1 MREPHR
7 PVDKRPDFPQIEER
21 VLERWRE
28 ERTFQ
33 RALAQRAGGPVFS
46 FIEGPPT
53 ANGNPGSH
61 HVLLRSFKDYYMRYR
76 TMCGFDVPRKA
87 GWDCHGLPVELE
99 VEKQLGFDSK
109 REIEEYGIAKFN
121 ERCRESN
128 DHYIGAWE
136 KMTERVG
143 FWIDIEGAFRTGTPE
158 YIESVWWSL
167 HELWDRGLI
176 YEGHKVVPYCPRCGT
191 ALSSHEVAMG
201 YQDTEDLTATV
212 KLPVTE
218 RRGPLREGDAFLI
231 WTTQPWTLFANCAVA
246 IDPDV
251 RYVRARRD
259 GEVYVLAEERVE
271 AILGSDGVEV
281 LDRFPGRTIVDA
293 RYEPPFGQLPD
304 HGPRSHS
311 VLAAEHVT
319 LDKGTGLVHTAMA
332 FGEEDFVLCERH
344 GIPLVNPVRADGTYD
359 ERIEGWEG
367 VFVGDATPRVVEE
380 LRAAGK
386 LLEAA
391 PYTHSYPHC
400 WRCDSKLL
408 YYAKE
413 SWYIATRDQRHSML
427 EQNRRIDWRPEH
439 VRDGRFGNWLQGN
452 VDWAL
457 SRDRYWGTPLPIW
470 VCSSPTCDARHCVG
484 SMEELRELAGE
495 LPRDL
500 HRPYIDEVT
509 WGCAVEG
516 CDGAMRRVRATIDT
530 WYDSACMPFAQF
542 HYPFEGMEEFRAQ
555 FPPSFICE
563 GIDQTRGWFYTSL
576 AVSTLLFDDIPFQT
590 AVCVGHVQDRDGHKM
605 SKSRGNAVDPWDV
618 LERHGADA
626 FRWYYLASQ
635 QPWAGYRFSRDAVE
649 EAVKQVLMPLWQTY
663 SFYVLYANIERF
675 DARAAAAAPPVAR
688 RSELDRWVLSRLQGV
703 VAQTR
708 ERADAFDVHGATQIA
723 LQWLDDLSNWY
734 VRLSRPRFWDSATAG
749 PALATLRE
757 CLLTTVKLLA
767 PALPFATEELYENL
781 VGGVNG
787 VFRAEPRSVHLC
799 DFPVADPALV
809 ERAAGDRH
817 GVGAR
822 GDRPGARRARQ
833 IEAEGPPAARARDR
847 LQRGQTRARGDRADE
862 RADLRRAERQD
873 GRGRRRRAGVAAAAG
888 AAEPAA
894 PRPALR
900 ARHGRDRHLAAHAR
914 RRRGAAR
921 AATARRADGP
931 RRRSRRPARP
941 AAHLRAGRERPRR
954 AARAARGARAVLAR
968 RRARARRGGR
978 HAPRRAAGA
987 RGPRARDRPRRAGE
1001 AQRRGRRGDRPDR
1014 AAARWQRGAAERRA
1028 RARALPR
1035 QRDARDR
1042 GRLLRRR
1049 GSRRGRGPAV
1059 DGRRRGAGAGAGL
1072 SRRGPACR

>member
-7 PVDKRPDFPQIEER
+7 PVDRQPDFPQIEER

-28 ERTFQ
+28 ERTFE
-33 RALAQRAGGPVFS
+33 ASLAQRENGPIFS

-61 HVLLRSFKDYYMRYR
+61 HVLLRSFKDFYMRYR
-76 TMCGFDVPRKA
+76 TMCGYRVPRKA

-99 VEKQLGFDSK
+99 VEKQLGLNSK
-109 REIEEYGIAKFN
+109 REIEDYGVGEFN
-121 ERCRESN
+121 ERCRASN
-128 DHYIGAWE
+128 QHYIRAWE
-136 KMTERVG
+136 RLTERTG
-143 FWIDIEGAFRTGTPE
+143 FWIDLENAFQTGTPE
-158 YIESVWWSL
+158 YVESVWWSL

-201 YQDTEDLTATV
+201 YAETSDLTATV

-218 RRGPLREGDAFLI
+218 KRGPLQVGDSLLI

-246 IDPDV
+246 IDPDI

-259 GEVYVLAEERVE
+259 GEIYVLAEERV
-271 AILGSDGVEV
+271 AAVLGEEGVEIV
-281 LDRFPGRTIVDA
+281 DRFPGRTIVDA
-293 RYEPPFGQLPD
+293 RYEPPFHHLPD
-304 HGPRSHS
+304 HGPKGHT
-311 VLAAEHVT
+311 VLAADHVT

-344 GIPLVNPVRADGTYD
+344 SIPLVNPVREDGTYD
-359 ERIEGWEG
+359 QRIDGWEG
-367 VFVGDATPRVVEE
+367 IFVGDATPRVIEE

-391 PYTHSYPHC
+391 DFTHSHPHC

-413 SWYIATRDQRHSML
+413 SWYIATRDQRHAML
-427 EQNRRIDWRPEH
+427 RQNQRIDWRPEH

-470 VCSSPTCDARHCVG
+470 LCDDPYCDARHCVG
-484 SMEELRELAGE
+484 SMEELRALAGA

-509 WGCAVEG
+509 WGCSVEG
-516 CDGAMRRVRATIDT
+516 CAGTMRRVRATIDT

-542 HYPFEGMEEFRAQ
+542 HYPFEGVEEFRSQ

-590 AVCVGHVQDRDGHKM
+590 AVCVGHVQDRNGHKM

-635 QPWAGYRFSRDAVE
+635 QPWAGYRFSREAVQD
-649 EAVKQVLMPLWQTY
+649 AVKQVLLPLWSTY
-663 SFYVLYANIERF
+663 SFYVMYANIEKF
-675 DARAAAAAPPVAR
+675 DARAAAAAPKPAR
-688 RSELDRWVLSRLQGV
+688 RSELDRWALSRLQGV
-703 VAQTR
+703 VAEMR
-708 ERADAFDVHGATQIA
+708 ERIDAFDAHGATQIV
-723 LQWLDDLSNWY
+723 LQWLDELSNWY
-734 VRLSRPRFWDSATAG
+734 VRLSRPRFWDSSTAA

-757 CLLTTVKLLA
+757 CLLTTVKLIA
-767 PALPFATEELYENL
+767 PALPFVAEEMYENL
-781 VGGVNG
+781 VGGTTG

-799 DFPVADPALV
+799 DYPVADAALV
-809 ERAAGDRH
+809 D
-817 GVGAR
+817 AR
-822 GDRPGARRARQ
+822 LESDMRWAR
-833 IEAEGPPAARARDR
+833 EAVELG
-847 LQRGQTRARGDRADE
+847 
-862 RADLRRAERQD
+862 
-873 GRGRRRRAGVAAAAG
+873 
-888 AAEPAA
+888 
-894 PRPALR
+894 
-900 ARHGRDRHLAAHAR
+900 
-914 RRRGAAR
+914 
-921 AATARRADGP
+921 
-931 RRRSRRPARP
+931 
-941 AAHLRAGRERPRR
+941 
-954 AARAARGARAVLAR
+954 
-968 RRARARRGGR
+968 
-978 HAPRRAAGA
+978 
-987 RGPRARDRPRRAGE
+987 
-1001 AQRRGRRGDRPDR
+1001 
-1014 AAARWQRGAAERRA
+1014 
-1028 RARALPR
+1028 
-1035 QRDARDR
+1035 RDARDKAKVKVRQPLGRVIVCTPER
-1042 GRLLRRR
+1042 GGREAIERMQALICRELNVKRVEVVSDQLALERPVVLPNLQRLGPRVGRDMPAIVQTLRDRDGDEALHALREHGVLTVHVGSANDMFDPPRSYALAENDLVVRREPRTGLVLSTRAGAAGLGLVVAIDTAIDEPLRREGLAR
-1049 GSRRGRGPAV
+1049 EIVRAVQAKRREAGVAVTDRIELRLGGSDELLVAAREHEHYVAAETLATSVLYVGAVLDGAVEV
-1059 DGRRRGAGAGAGL
+1059 DGQPL
-1072 SRRGPACR
+1072 SVAVAVQVPAPA

>member
-7 PVDKRPDFPQIEER
+7 PVDRRPDFPQIEQR

-33 RALAQRAGGPVFS
+33 QALAARENGPVFS

-61 HVLLRSFKDYYMRYR
+61 HVLLRAFKDFYMRYR
-76 TMCGFDVPRKA
+76 TMCGYNVPRKA

-99 VEKQLGFDSK
+99 VEKQLGLDSK
-109 REIEEYGIAKFN
+109 REIEAYGVARFN

-128 DHYIGAWE
+128 DHYIAAWE
-136 KMTERVG
+136 RFTERVG
-143 FWIDIEGAFRTGTPE
+143 FWIDMEHAFQTGTPE

-201 YQDTEDLTATV
+201 YQETEDLTATV

-218 RRGPLREGDAFLI
+218 RRGPLREGDALVI

-246 IDPDV
+246 IEPDV
-251 RYVRARRD
+251 RYVRARVQESGD
-259 GEVYVLAEERVE
+259 VLVLAEERVE
-271 AILGSDGVEV
+271 AILGSEGVEI

-293 RYEPPFGQLPD
+293 RYEPPFDLLSD
-304 HGPRSHS
+304 HGPRGHS
-311 VLAAEHVT
+311 VLAADHVT

-344 GIPLVNPVRADGTYD
+344 GIPLVNPVRTDGTYD
-359 ERIEGWEG
+359 ERVTGWEG
-367 VFVGDATPRVVEE
+367 VFVGDATPRVIDE

-386 LLEAA
+386 LVEAA
-391 PYTHSYPHC
+391 PFTHSYPHC

-413 SWYIATRDQRHSML
+413 SWYIATRDERHAML
-427 EQNRRIDWRPEH
+427 RQNQRIDWRPGH

-470 VCSSPTCDARHCVG
+470 ECDAIGCDARHCVG
-484 SMEELRELAGE
+484 SMDELRALAGA

-509 WGCAVEG
+509 WGCSVEG
-516 CDGAMRRVRATIDT
+516 CGGQMRRVGATIDT

-542 HYPFEGMEEFRAQ
+542 HYPFEGVEQFRAQ

-576 AVSTLLFDDIPFQT
+576 AVSTLLFDEIPFQT
-590 AVCVGHVQDRDGHKM
+590 AVCVGHVQDAKGHKM

-618 LERHGADA
+618 LEQHGADA

-635 QPWAGYRFSRDAVE
+635 QPWAGYRFSADAVE
-649 EAVKQVLMPLWQTY
+649 ESVKQVLMPLWSTY

-675 DARAAAAAPPVAR
+675 DARAASTAPPPSR
-688 RSELDRWVLSRLQGV
+688 RDELDRWALSRLQGV
-703 VAQTR
+703 VAEMR
-708 ERADAFDVHGATQIA
+708 ERIDAFDAHGATQIA
-723 LQWLDDLSNWY
+723 LRWLDDLSNWY
-734 VRLSRPRFWDSATAG
+734 VRLSRPRFWDSETAA

-767 PALPFATEELYENL
+767 PALPFACEELYENL
-781 VGGVNG
+781 VGGVNQT
-787 VFRAEPRSVHLC
+787 FRAEPKSVHLC
-799 DFPVADPALV
+799 DYPEPDAALV
-809 ERAAGDRH
+809 DTRLERDMRC
-817 GVGAR
+817 AR
-822 GDRPGARRARQ
+822 EA
-833 IEAEGPPAARARDR
+833 IELG
-847 LQRGQTRARGDRADE
+847 
-862 RADLRRAERQD
+862 
-873 GRGRRRRAGVAAAAG
+873 
-888 AAEPAA
+888 
-894 PRPALR
+894 
-900 ARHGRDRHLAAHAR
+900 
-914 RRRGAAR
+914 
-921 AATARRADGP
+921 
-931 RRRSRRPARP
+931 
-941 AAHLRAGRERPRR
+941 
-954 AARAARGARAVLAR
+954 
-968 RRARARRGGR
+968 
-978 HAPRRAAGA
+978 
-987 RGPRARDRPRRAGE
+987 
-1001 AQRRGRRGDRPDR
+1001 
-1014 AAARWQRGAAERRA
+1014 
-1028 RARALPR
+1028 
-1035 QRDARDR
+1035 RDARDR
-1042 GRLLRRR
+1042 ARLKVRQPLRRVIVCTPEKADR
-1049 GSRRGRGPAV
+1049 AAVERMSALICRELNVKAVEVVADPLALERPVVLPNLQRLGARCGRDMPEVAASLRSRDGDEALHALHEHGVLTVHVGDPGDLFDPPRTYALAENDLVVRHEPREGLALSSRAGGVGLGFVIALDTRVDDQLRRECLAREIVRAIQAERRACGVAVTDRIELRLAGSADLLAAARAHERYVARETLATAVVYDDCKGVGHTVDV
-1059 DGRRRGAGAGAGL
+1059 DGDRLTVAVAV
-1072 SRRGPACR
+1072 PA

>member
-28 ERTFQ
+28 ERTFEQ
-33 RALAQRAGGPVFS
+33 ALAQREGGPVFS

-61 HVLLRSFKDYYMRYR
+61 HVLLRSFKDFYMRYR
-76 TMCGFDVPRKA
+76 TMCGYDVPRKA

-109 REIEEYGIAKFN
+109 KEIEEYGIAEFN

-136 KMTERVG
+136 RLTERVG
-143 FWIDIEGAFRTGTPE
+143 FWIDLEGAFRTGTPE

-167 HELWDRGLI
+167 HELWDRGQI
-176 YEGHKVVPYCPRCGT
+176 YKGHKVVPYCPRCGT
-191 ALSSHEVAMG
+191 ALSSHETAMG
-201 YQDTEDLTATV
+201 YHDTEDLTATV

-218 RRGPLREGDAFLI
+218 RRGPLREGDALVV

-251 RYVRARRD
+251 RYVRARRGD
-259 GEVYVLAEERVE
+259 DVLVLAEERVE
-271 AILGSDGVEV
+271 AILGDDDVEI

-293 RYEPPFGQLPD
+293 RYEPPFHHLPE
-304 HGPRSHS
+304 HGPKGHS
-311 VLAAEHVT
+311 VLAADHVT

-344 GIPLVNPVRADGTYD
+344 GIPLHNPVREDGTYD
-359 ERIEGWEG
+359 ERIAGWEG
-367 VFVGDATPRVVEE
+367 IFVGDATPRVVEE

-413 SWYIATRDQRHSML
+413 SWYIATRDQRHAML
-427 EQNRRIDWRPEH
+427 RQNQRIDWRPEH

-470 VCSSPTCDARHCVG
+470 ECSDPGCDARHCVG
-484 SMEELRELAGE
+484 SIDELRALTGA

-509 WGCAVEG
+509 WACSVEG
-516 CDGAMRRVRATIDT
+516 CGGAMRRVRATIDT

-542 HYPFEGMEEFRAQ
+542 HYPFEGVEEFRAQ

-590 AVCVGHVQDRDGHKM
+590 AVCMGHVQDARGHKM

-626 FRWYYLASQ
+626 FRWYYLAAK
-635 QPWAGYRFSRDAVE
+635 QPWTGYRFSKEAVE
-649 EAVKQVLMPLWQTY
+649 DAVKQVLMPLWQTY

-675 DARAAAAAPPVAR
+675 DARAAAAAPPVR
-688 RSELDRWVLSRLQGV
+688 KRGELDRWAISRLQGV
-703 VAQTR
+703 VAEMR
-708 ERADAFDVHGATQIA
+708 EHNDAFDAHGATQVA

-734 VRLSRPRFWDSATAG
+734 VRLSRPRFWDSETAG

-767 PALPFATEELYENL
+767 PALPFAAEELYENL
-781 VGGVNG
+781 VGGTTG

-799 DFPVADPALV
+799 DYPVADARLV
-809 ERAAGDRH
+809 D
-817 GVGAR
+817 AR
-822 GDRPGARRARQ
+822 LESDMRIAREA
-833 IEAEGPPAARARDR
+833 IELGREARDR
-847 LQRGQTRARGDRADE
+847 ARTKVRQPLARAIVCSPDRGVRE
-862 RADLRRAERQD
+862 
-873 GRGRRRRAGVAAAAG
+873 
-888 AAEPAA
+888 
-894 PRPALR
+894 
-900 ARHGRDRHLAAHAR
+900 
-914 RRRGAAR
+914 GAAR
-921 AATARRADGP
+921 MSELICRELNVKELVVVSDALVLERPQVLPNLQRLGP
-931 RRRSRRPARP
+931 RCGRDMGAIVASLRSRDGDEALNALRQHGVLTVRVGDPKDLLDPPRTYALAENDLVVRTEPREGLVLSARP
-941 AAHLRAGRERPRR
+941 SGLDLVVAIDTRIDERLRREGL
-954 AARAARGARAVLAR
+954 AREIVRAVQAE
-968 RRARARRGGR
+968 
-978 HAPRRAAGA
+978 RRAAGVA
-987 RGPRARDRPRRAGE
+987 VTDRIELHLG
-1001 AQRRGRRGDRPDR
+1001 GSDDLL
-1014 AAARWQRGAAERRA
+1014 AAARDHERYLAAQTLAVTVLYDGLAGHQVDVEGQSLAVELVVRPPVPA
-1028 RARALPR
+1028 
-1035 QRDARDR
+1035 
-1042 GRLLRRR
+1042 
-1049 GSRRGRGPAV
+1049 GSP
-1059 DGRRRGAGAGAGL
+1059 L
-1072 SRRGPACR
+1072 

>member
-28 ERTFQ
+28 ERTFEQ
-33 RALAQRAGGPVFS
+33 ALAQREGGEVFS

-109 REIEEYGIAKFN
+109 REIEEYGIAAFN

-136 KMTERVG
+136 RLTERVG
-143 FWIDIEGAFRTGTPE
+143 FWIDLEGAFRTGTPE

-167 HELWDRGLI
+167 HELWDRGQI
-176 YEGHKVVPYCPRCGT
+176 YKGHKVVPYCPRCGT
-191 ALSSHEVAMG
+191 ALSSHETAMG
-201 YQDTEDLTATV
+201 YHDTEDLTATV

-218 RRGPLREGDAFLI
+218 RRGPLREGDALVV

-251 RYVRARRD
+251 RYARVRHGD
-259 GEVYVLAEERVE
+259 EVLVLAEERVE
-271 AILGSDGVEV
+271 AILGEGAEV
-281 LDRFPGRTIVDA
+281 IERFPGRTIVDA
-293 RYEPPFGQLPD
+293 RYEPPFDHLVE
-304 HGPRSHS
+304 HGPRGHS

-332 FGEEDFVLCERH
+332 FGEEDFVLCQRH
-344 GIPLVNPVRADGTYD
+344 GIPLHNPVREDGTYD
-359 ERIEGWEG
+359 ERIAGWEG
-367 VFVGDATPRVVEE
+367 IFVGDATPRVIEE

-386 LLEAA
+386 LLDDAR
-391 PYTHSYPHC
+391 YTHSYPHC

-413 SWYIATRDQRHSML
+413 SWYIATRDQRHAML
-427 EQNRRIDWRPEH
+427 RQNQRIDWRPDH

-470 VCSSPTCDARHCVG
+470 ECSEPGCSARHCVG
-484 SMEELRELAGE
+484 SMDELKELAGA

-509 WGCAVEG
+509 WACSADG

-542 HYPFEGMEEFRAQ
+542 HYPFEGVEEFRAQ

-590 AVCVGHVQDRDGHKM
+590 AVCVGHVQDAKGHKM

-635 QPWAGYRFSRDAVE
+635 QPWAGYRFSKEAVE
-649 EAVKQVLMPLWQTY
+649 EAVKQVLMPLWSTY

-675 DARAAAAAPPVAR
+675 DARAAAAAPPVHKR
-688 RSELDRWVLSRLQGV
+688 GELDRWAISRLQGV
-703 VAQTR
+703 VKEMR
-708 ERADAFDVHGATQIA
+708 ERSDAFDVHGATQVA

-734 VRLSRPRFWDSATAG
+734 VRLSRRQFWNGDVA
-749 PALATLRE
+749 ALATLRE

-767 PALPFATEELYENL
+767 PALPFAAEELYENL
-781 VGGVNG
+781 VGGTTG

-799 DFPVADPALV
+799 DYPVADERLVDERLETDMRVAREAIELGRDARDRARMKVRQPLARTIVCAV
-809 ERAAGDRH
+809 ERRSRE
-817 GVGAR
+817 GATR
-822 GDRPGARRARQ
+822 MSELICRELNVKELVVVSDELVLERPLVLPNLQRLGPRCGRDMGAIVASL
-833 IEAEGPPAARARDR
+833 RARD
-847 LQRGQTRARGDRADE
+847 GDE
-862 RADLRRAERQD
+862 
-873 GRGRRRRAGVAAAAG
+873 
-888 AAEPAA
+888 
-894 PRPALR
+894 ALR
-900 ARHGRDRHLAAHAR
+900 ALRQHGVLTVHVGDASDLFDPPRTYALAQNDLVVRTEPREGLVLSSRPGGLGLVVAVDTRLDEQLRREGLAR
-914 RRRGAAR
+914 
-921 AATARRADGP
+921 
-931 RRRSRRPARP
+931 
-941 AAHLRAGRERPRR
+941 EIV
-954 AARAARGARAVLAR
+954 RAVQAE
-968 RRARARRGGR
+968 
-978 HAPRRAAGA
+978 RRAAGA
-987 RGPRARDRPRRAGE
+987 AVTDRIELRLGGSAE
-1001 AQRRGRRGDRPDR
+1001 LL
-1014 AAARWQRGAAERRA
+1014 AAARDHERYLA
-1028 RARALPR
+1028 QETLATVVVY
-1035 QRDARDR
+1035 D
-1042 GRLLRRR
+1042 
-1049 GSRRGRGPAV
+1049 GSAGHEVDVEGQPLAVEVVVQVPASV
-1059 DGRRRGAGAGAGL
+1059 
-1072 SRRGPACR
+1072 

>member
-7 PVDKRPDFPQIEER
+7 PVDRRPDFPQIEER

-28 ERTFQ
+28 ERTFE
-33 RALAQRAGGPVFS
+33 RALAQRQEGPVFS

-61 HVLLRSFKDYYMRYR
+61 HVLLRSFKDFYMRYR
-76 TMCGFDVPRKA
+76 TMCGYHVPRKA

-109 REIEEYGIAKFN
+109 REIEEYGIAAFN

-128 DHYIGAWE
+128 QHYIGAWE
-136 KMTERVG
+136 RLTERVG
-143 FWIDIEGAFRTGTPE
+143 FWIDLENAFQTGTPE

-176 YEGHKVVPYCPRCGT
+176 YHGHKVVPYCARCGT

-201 YQDTEDLTATV
+201 YRETEDLTATV
-212 KLPVTE
+212 KLPVVE
-218 RRGPLREGDAFLI
+218 RRGPLQEGDAFLI

-246 IDPDV
+246 IAPDV
-251 RYVRARRD
+251 RYVRARR
-259 GEVYVLAEERVE
+259 GEEVFVLAEERV
-271 AILGSDGVEV
+271 AATLGEEGVEI

-293 RYEPPFGQLPD
+293 RYEPPFDLLPD
-304 HGPRSHS
+304 HGPRSHT
-311 VLAAEHVT
+311 VLAGDHVT

-344 GIPLVNPVRADGTYD
+344 GIPLVNPVREDGTYD
-359 ERIEGWEG
+359 ERIVGWEG
-367 VFVGDATPRVVEE
+367 ESVGEATPRVVEA

-386 LLEAA
+386 LLDAEPFA
-391 PYTHSYPHC
+391 HSHPHC

-413 SWYIATRDQRHSML
+413 SWYIATRDRRHDML
-427 EQNRRIDWRPEH
+427 RQNQRIDWRPEH

-470 VCSSPTCDARHCVG
+470 ECSSASCDARHCVG
-484 SMEELRELAGE
+484 SIEELRALTGA

-509 WGCAVEG
+509 WACSVDGCGGE
-516 CDGAMRRVRATIDT
+516 MRRVRATIDT

-542 HYPFEGMEEFRAQ
+542 HYPFEGVEEFRAQ

-590 AVCVGHVQDRDGHKM
+590 AVCVGHVQDRHGHKM

-635 QPWAGYRFSRDAVE
+635 QPWAGYRFSREAVE
-649 EAVKQVLMPLWQTY
+649 EAVKQVLLPLWEIY
-663 SFYVLYANIERF
+663 RFYVLYANIERF
-675 DARAAAAAPPVAR
+675 DARAAAAAPPPSR
-688 RSELDRWVLSRLQGV
+688 RCEMDRWALSRLQTV
-703 VAQTR
+703 VREMRTR
-708 ERADAFDVHGATQIA
+708 IDDFDAHGATHLA
-723 LQWLDDLSNWY
+723 LDWLDELSNWY
-734 VRLSRPRFWDSATAG
+734 VRLSRPRFWDSATAA

-767 PALPFATEELYENL
+767 PALPFAAEELYENL
-781 VGGVNG
+781 VGGTTRT
-787 VFRAEPRSVHLC
+787 FRAEPRSVHLC
-799 DFPVADPALV
+799 DYPQPDAALIDARLERDMAFARETV
-809 ERAAGDRH
+809 ELGRY
-817 GVGAR
+817 
-822 GDRPGARRARQ
+822 
-833 IEAEGPPAARARDR
+833 ARDVAR
-847 LQRGQTRARGDRADE
+847 VKTRQP
-862 RADLRRAERQD
+862 LRRAIVCAGSRADRAAVERMQELICRELNVKRLEVVAD
-873 GRGRRRRAGVAAAAG
+873 ELVLERPLVLPNLQRLGPRCGRDMGFIVSSLRTRDGDEALKALREHGVLTVRVGDPADLLDPPRTYALAENDLVVRRVPREGLVLSGRGPRLGLVVAIDTLLDDSLRREGW
-888 AAEPAA
+888 
-894 PRPALR
+894 
-900 ARHGRDRHLAAHAR
+900 AR
-914 RRRGAAR
+914 
-921 AATARRADGP
+921 
-931 RRRSRRPARP
+931 
-941 AAHLRAGRERPRR
+941 EIV
-954 AARAARGARAVLAR
+954 RAVQAQ
-968 RRARARRGGR
+968 
-978 HAPRRAAGA
+978 RRAAGV
-987 RGPRARDRPRRAGE
+987 GVTDRIELRLGGSE
-1001 AQRRGRRGDRPDR
+1001 ELL
-1014 AAARWQRGAAERRA
+1014 AAAREHERYVASETLAPVVVYDGDDGEGAE
-1028 RARALPR
+1028 
-1035 QRDARDR
+1035 
-1042 GRLLRRR
+1042 
-1049 GSRRGRGPAV
+1049 V
-1059 DGRRRGAGAGAGL
+1059 DGKPLTVRVEVL
-1072 SRRGPACR
+1072 TPA

>member
-7 PVDKRPDFPQIEER
+7 QVDKRPDFPQIEQR
-21 VLERWRE
+21 VLDRWRE

-33 RALAQRAGGPVFS
+33 QALAQREGGPIFS

-61 HVLLRSFKDYYMRYR
+61 HVLLRSFKDFYMRYR

-109 REIEEYGIAKFN
+109 KEIEEYGIAKFN

-136 KMTERVG
+136 RMTERVG
-143 FWIDIEGAFRTGTPE
+143 FWIDLEGAFRTGTPE

-191 ALSSHEVAMG
+191 ALSSHETAMG
-201 YQDTEDLTATV
+201 YHDTEDLTATV

-271 AILGSDGVEV
+271 ATLGSEGVEV

-293 RYEPPFGQLPD
+293 RYEPPFPHLPD

-367 VFVGDATPRVVEE
+367 EFVGDATPRVVEA

-391 PYTHSYPHC
+391 TYTHSYPHC

-470 VCSSPTCDARHCVG
+470 VCSSKTCDARHCVG
-484 SMEELRELAGE
+484 SVQELRELAGE

-509 WGCAVEG
+509 WGCAVDG
-516 CDGAMRRVRATIDT
+516 CDGSMRRVRATIDT

-542 HYPFEGMEEFRAQ
+542 HYPFEGVEEFRAQ

-688 RSELDRWVLSRLQGV
+688 RSEMDRWVLSRLQGV
-703 VAQTR
+703 VTEMR
-708 ERADAFDVHGATQIA
+708 ERADAFDAHGATQVA

-734 VRLSRPRFWDSATAG
+734 VRLSRPRFWDSETAG

-767 PALPFATEELYENL
+767 PALPFACEELYENL

-799 DFPVADPALV
+799 DYPVASARLV
-809 ERAAGDRH
+809 DRRLETDMSW
-817 GVGAR
+817 AR
-822 GDRPGARRARQ
+822 
-833 IEAEGPPAARARDR
+833 EAIGLGRDARARSKLKVRQPLGRVVVCTADR
-847 LQRGQTRARGDRADE
+847 RGSAAIERMSRLICTELNVKSVEVVADELALERPLVLPNLQRLGPRCGRDIGAIVTSLRTRDGDEALRALREHGVLTVRVGDPGDLLDPPRTYALAENDLVVRRVPREGLVLSSRGGGLGLVVAIDTRLDPPLVREGLAREIVRVVQAK
-862 RADLRRAERQD
+862 RRD
-873 GRGRRRRAGVAAAAG
+873 AGVAVTDRIELRLGGSEELLVACREHERYVASETLATTVVYCDG
-888 AAEPAA
+888 GDRVEVEGKSLTVAVA
-894 PRPALR
+894 PRVPA
-900 ARHGRDRHLAAHAR
+900 
-914 RRRGAAR
+914 
-921 AATARRADGP
+921 
-931 RRRSRRPARP
+931 PA
-941 AAHLRAGRERPRR
+941 
-954 AARAARGARAVLAR
+954 
-968 RRARARRGGR
+968 
-978 HAPRRAAGA
+978 
-987 RGPRARDRPRRAGE
+987 
-1001 AQRRGRRGDRPDR
+1001 
-1014 AAARWQRGAAERRA
+1014 
-1028 RARALPR
+1028 
-1035 QRDARDR
+1035 
-1042 GRLLRRR
+1042 
-1049 GSRRGRGPAV
+1049 
-1059 DGRRRGAGAGAGL
+1059 
-1072 SRRGPACR
+1072 

>member
-7 PVDKRPDFPQIEER
+7 PVDRRPDFPQIEER
-21 VLERWRE
+21 VMERWRE
-28 ERTFQ
+28 ERTFEQ
-33 RALAQRAGGPVFS
+33 ALAQREGGPVFS

-61 HVLLRSFKDYYMRYR
+61 HVLLRSFKDFYMRYR
-76 TMCGFDVPRKA
+76 TMCGYDVPRKA

-109 REIEEYGIAKFN
+109 KEIEEYGIAEFN

-136 KMTERVG
+136 RLTERVG
-143 FWIDIEGAFRTGTPE
+143 FWIDLEGAFRTGTPE

-167 HELWDRGLI
+167 HELWDRGQI
-176 YEGHKVVPYCPRCGT
+176 YKGHKVVPYCPRCGT
-191 ALSSHEVAMG
+191 ALSSHETAMG
-201 YQDTEDLTATV
+201 YHDTADLTATV

-218 RRGPLREGDAFLI
+218 RRGPLREGDALI
-231 WTTQPWTLFANCAVA
+231 VWTTQPWTLFANCAVA

-251 RYVRARRD
+251 RYVRARHGD
-259 GEVYVLAEERVE
+259 DVLVLAEERVE
-271 AILGSDGVEV
+271 AILGEDAEI

-293 RYEPPFGQLPD
+293 RYEPPFHHLPD
-304 HGPRSHS
+304 HGPKGHS

-344 GIPLVNPVRADGTYD
+344 GIPLHNPVREDGTYD
-359 ERIEGWEG
+359 ERIAGWEG
-367 VFVGDATPRVVEE
+367 IFVGDATPRVIEA
-380 LRAAGK
+380 LRDAGK
-386 LLEAA
+386 LLDDAQ
-391 PYTHSYPHC
+391 YVHSYPHC

-413 SWYIATRDQRHSML
+413 SWYIATRDQRHAML
-427 EQNRRIDWRPEH
+427 RQNQRIDWRPEH

-470 VCSSPTCDARHCVG
+470 ECTDPTCDARHCVG
-484 SMEELRELAGE
+484 SIEELRALTGT

-509 WGCAVEG
+509 WACSVEG
-516 CDGAMRRVRATIDT
+516 CGGTMRRVRATIDT

-542 HYPFEGMEEFRAQ
+542 HYPFEGVEEFRAQ

-590 AVCVGHVQDRDGHKM
+590 AVCMGHVQDARGHKM

-626 FRWYYLASQ
+626 FRWYYLAAK
-635 QPWAGYRFSRDAVE
+635 QPWTGYRFSKEAVE

-663 SFYVLYANIERF
+663 AFYVLYANIERF
-675 DARAAAAAPPVAR
+675 DARAAAAAPPVR
-688 RSELDRWVLSRLQGV
+688 KRGELDRWAISRLQGV
-703 VAQTR
+703 VAEMR
-708 ERADAFDVHGATQIA
+708 ERTDAFDAHGATQVA

-734 VRLSRPRFWDSATAG
+734 VRLSRPRFWDSETAG

-767 PALPFATEELYENL
+767 PALPFAAEELYENL
-781 VGGVNG
+781 VGGTTG

-799 DFPVADPALV
+799 DYPVADARLV
-809 ERAAGDRH
+809 D
-817 GVGAR
+817 AR
-822 GDRPGARRARQ
+822 LESDMRIAREA
-833 IEAEGPPAARARDR
+833 IELG
-847 LQRGQTRARGDRADE
+847 
-862 RADLRRAERQD
+862 
-873 GRGRRRRAGVAAAAG
+873 
-888 AAEPAA
+888 
-894 PRPALR
+894 
-900 ARHGRDRHLAAHAR
+900 
-914 RRRGAAR
+914 
-921 AATARRADGP
+921 
-931 RRRSRRPARP
+931 
-941 AAHLRAGRERPRR
+941 
-954 AARAARGARAVLAR
+954 
-968 RRARARRGGR
+968 
-978 HAPRRAAGA
+978 
-987 RGPRARDRPRRAGE
+987 
-1001 AQRRGRRGDRPDR
+1001 
-1014 AAARWQRGAAERRA
+1014 
-1028 RARALPR
+1028 
-1035 QRDARDR
+1035 RDARDR
-1042 GRLLRRR
+1042 ARTKVRQPLARAIVCSAERGVREGAARMSELICRELNVKELVVVSDALVLERPLVLPNLQRLGPRCGRDMSAIVASLRSRDGDEALNALRQHGVLTVRVGDPKDLLDPPRTYALAENDLVVRTEPREGLVLSSRTGGTGLGLVVAIDTRIDERLRREGLAR
-1049 GSRRGRGPAV
+1049 EIVRAVQAERRAAGVAVTDRIELHLGGSDDLLAAARDHEPYLAAQTLAVTVLYDGLAGHQVDVEGQPLAVELVVRPPVPA
-1059 DGRRRGAGAGAGL
+1059 GSAR
-1072 SRRGPACR
+1072 

>member
-21 VLERWRE
+21 VLERWRD

-33 RALAQRAGGPVFS
+33 QALAQREGGPVFS

-61 HVLLRSFKDYYMRYR
+61 HVLLRSFKDFYMRYR

-99 VEKQLGFDSK
+99 VEKQLGFNSK
-109 REIEEYGIAKFN
+109 REIEEYGIAAFN

-136 KMTERVG
+136 RMTERVG
-143 FWIDIEGAFRTGTPE
+143 FWIDLEGAFRTGTPE

-201 YQDTEDLTATV
+201 YQETVDQTATV

-218 RRGPLREGDAFLI
+218 RRGPLQEGDAFLV

-246 IDPDV
+246 IAPDV
-251 RYVRARRD
+251 RYVRASRD

-271 AILGSDGVEV
+271 ATLGAEGVEI

-293 RYEPPFGQLPD
+293 RYEPPFDHLPD
-304 HGPRSHS
+304 HGPRGHS
-311 VLAAEHVT
+311 VLAGDHVT

-344 GIPLVNPVRADGTYD
+344 GIPLQNPVRADGTYD

-367 VFVGDATPRVVEE
+367 IFVGDATPRVVEA
-380 LRAAGK
+380 LRDAGK
-386 LLEAA
+386 LLEES
-391 PYTHSYPHC
+391 PHSHSYPHC

-413 SWYIATRDQRHSML
+413 SWYIATRDQRHAML
-427 EQNRRIDWRPEH
+427 RQNTRIDWRPEH

-470 VCSSPTCDARHCVG
+470 VCSDPGCDARHCVG
-484 SMEELRELAGE
+484 SMEELRELAGA

-509 WGCAVEG
+509 WGCSVEG
-516 CDGAMRRVRATIDT
+516 CGGAMRRVRATIDT

-542 HYPFEGMEEFRAQ
+542 HYPFEGVEEFRAQ

-649 EAVKQVLMPLWQTY
+649 EAVKQVLMPLWSTY

-675 DARAAAAAPPVAR
+675 DARSASAAPPVAR
-688 RSELDRWVLSRLQGV
+688 RSELDRWALSRLQGV
-703 VAQTR
+703 VGEMR
-708 ERADAFDVHGATQIA
+708 ERIDAFDAHGATQVA

-767 PALPFATEELYENL
+767 PALPFAAEELYENL

-799 DFPVADPALV
+799 DYPVADASLVDRQLETDMAFAREAIGLGRDARGRSKLKVRQPLGRVIVCCADRAGRASLERMSALICRELNVKRV
-809 ERAAGDRH
+809 EVVDDQLALERPLVLPNLQRLGPRCGRDMGAIVTSLRTRDGDEALAALRQH
-817 GVGAR
+817 GVLTVRVGDPSDLLDPPRTYALAENDLVVRRVPREGLVLSSRGGGLGLVLAIDTRLDALLRREGLAR
-822 GDRPGARRARQ
+822 EIVRVVQAARREAGVAVTDR
-833 IEAEGPPAARARDR
+833 IELRLDGSEELLSAARAHEAY
-847 LQRGQTRARGDRADE
+847 L
-862 RADLRRAERQD
+862 
-873 GRGRRRRAGVAAAAG
+873 
-888 AAEPAA
+888 AAET
-894 PRPALR
+894 L
-900 ARHGRDRHLAAHAR
+900 
-914 RRRGAAR
+914 
-921 AATARRADGP
+921 ATAVVYDGAGEGGTAADVEGQP
-931 RRRSRRPARP
+931 LTVAV
-941 AAHLRAGRERPRR
+941 
-954 AARAARGARAVLAR
+954 AVLA
-968 RRARARRGGR
+968 
-978 HAPRRAAGA
+978 
-987 RGPRARDRPRRAGE
+987 
-1001 AQRRGRRGDRPDR
+1001 
-1014 AAARWQRGAAERRA
+1014 
-1028 RARALPR
+1028 
-1035 QRDARDR
+1035 
-1042 GRLLRRR
+1042 
-1049 GSRRGRGPAV
+1049 PA
-1059 DGRRRGAGAGAGL
+1059 
-1072 SRRGPACR
+1072 

>member
-21 VLERWRE
+21 VLERWRQ
-28 ERTFQ
+28 ERTFEQ
-33 RALAQRAGGPVFS
+33 ALAQRAGGPVFS

-61 HVLLRSFKDYYMRYR
+61 HVLLRSFKDFYMRYR
-76 TMCGFDVPRKA
+76 TMCGYDVPRKA

-109 REIEEYGIAKFN
+109 REIEEYGIAAFN

-136 KMTERVG
+136 RMTERVG
-143 FWIDIEGAFRTGTPE
+143 FWIDLEGAFRTGTPE

-176 YEGHKVVPYCPRCGT
+176 YEGHKVVPYCSRCGT

-201 YQDTEDLTATV
+201 YKDTEDLTATV

-231 WTTQPWTLFANCAVA
+231 WTTQPWTLFANCALA

-251 RYVRARRD
+251 RYVRAQRGD
-259 GEVYVLAEERVE
+259 EVFVLAEERVE
-271 AILGSDGVEV
+271 ATLGSDGVEV

-293 RYEPPFGQLPD
+293 RYEPPFPHLTD

-344 GIPLVNPVRADGTYD
+344 GIPLVNPVRGDGTYD

-367 VFVGDATPRVVEE
+367 ESVGEASPRVVEA

-413 SWYIATRDQRHSML
+413 SWYIATRDQRHAML
-427 EQNRRIDWRPEH
+427 RQNQRIDWRPGH

-470 VCSSPTCDARHCVG
+470 VCSDPGCDARHCVG
-484 SMEELRELAGE
+484 SIEELRELAGE

-509 WGCAVEG
+509 WGCSVEG
-516 CDGAMRRVRATIDT
+516 CGGAMRRVRATIDT

-542 HYPFEGMEEFRAQ
+542 HYPFEGVDEFRAQ

-649 EAVKQVLMPLWQTY
+649 EAVKQVLMPLWSTY

-675 DARAAAAAPPVAR
+675 DARAAAAAPAVAR
-688 RSELDRWVLSRLQGV
+688 RPELDRWALSRLQGV
-703 VAQTR
+703 VADVR
-708 ERADAFDVHGATQIA
+708 ERVDAFDAHGATQIL
-723 LQWLDDLSNWY
+723 LQWLDELSNWY
-734 VRLSRPRFWDSATAG
+734 VRLSRPRFWDSKTA
-749 PALATLRE
+749 PTALATLRE

-799 DFPVADPALV
+799 DFPVADPRLV
-809 ERAAGDRH
+809 DARLERDMAYASEATQLGRD
-817 GVGAR
+817 AR
-822 GDRPGARRARQ
+822 GRSKLKVRQPLGRVIVCCGA
-833 IEAEGPPAARARDR
+833 
-847 LQRGQTRARGDRADE
+847 
-862 RADLRRAERQD
+862 
-873 GRGRRRRAGVAAAAG
+873 
-888 AAEPAA
+888 
-894 PRPALR
+894 
-900 ARHGRDRHLAAHAR
+900 
-914 RRRGAAR
+914 
-921 AATARRADGP
+921 
-931 RRRSRRPARP
+931 
-941 AAHLRAGRERPRR
+941 RAGRESIERMSALIARELNVKRVEVVADELALERPLVLPNLQRLGPRCGRDMGAIVTTLRTRDGDEALQALREHGVLTVRVGDPADLLDPPRTYALAENDLVVRR
-954 AARAARGARAVLAR
+954 VPREGLVLSSRGSGLGLVVAIDTHLDASLRREGWAREIVRAVQAE
-968 RRARARRGGR
+968 
-978 HAPRRAAGA
+978 RRAAGVA
-987 RGPRARDRPRRAGE
+987 VTDRIELRLAGGE
-1001 AQRRGRRGDRPDR
+1001 ELLL
-1014 AAARWQRGAAERRA
+1014 AAREHEAYVASETLATAIVYEPLDGNE
-1028 RARALPR
+1028 PS
-1035 QRDARDR
+1035 
-1042 GRLLRRR
+1042 GE
-1049 GSRRGRGPAV
+1049 V
-1059 DGRRRGAGAGAGL
+1059 DGQPLAVRVQVLATA
-1072 SRRGPACR
+1072 